1 MAKHRVN
8 LALPERTTSRLE
20 GLQNLTD
27 ASSVTEVVKSA
38 ILTYESI
45 ANHLANGVV
54 FNATKPN
61 GETFE
66 VEFMIDVPVK
76 KEVNHVSIEKSAN
89 ADAGLVSA

>member
-20 GLQNLTD
+20 SLQKLTD

-76 KEVNHVSIEKSAN
+76 KEVSHVSTVKPVP
-89 ADAGLVSA
+89 ADIDLVPV